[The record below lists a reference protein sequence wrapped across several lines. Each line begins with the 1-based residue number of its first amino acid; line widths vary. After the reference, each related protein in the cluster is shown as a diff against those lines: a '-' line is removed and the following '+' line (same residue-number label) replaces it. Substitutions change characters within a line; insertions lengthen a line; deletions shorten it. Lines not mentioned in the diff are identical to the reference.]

1 MNKYGWKHIVS
12 MSPKLFSLKST
23 GGIRVYSRWPILN
36 NYQHVYKHCGGIDC
50 HASKGVL
57 YARILKED
65 QPFNVFATHL
75 QDGLKKESVRRE
87 QLKELYAFMAT
98 IEIPHEPVIFSG
110 DMNTHSLAEID
121 NLQTILHSK
130 LPVFIGKQKFSI
142 DPKTNSLVGK
152 DGSYKTCSDQYKSE
166 NICTCC
172 RPSLLDHIVYSTE
185 TRFLQ
190 PISSTI
196 QVIPLQ
202 SLQPLIYN

>member
-1 MNKYGWKHIVS
+1 
-12 MSPKLFSLKST
+12 
-23 GGIRVYSRWPILN
+23 
-36 NYQHVYKHCGGIDC
+36 
-50 HASKGVL
+50 
-57 YARILKED
+57 
-65 QPFNVFATHL
+65 
-75 QDGLKKESVRRE
+75 
-87 QLKELYAFMAT
+87 MAT
-98 IEIPHEPVIFSG
+98 IEIPHEPVTFSG

-202 SLQPLIYN
+202 SLQPLIYKWSWCNGIECIFNKKYETRTGSMLSDHYPVLARFIF